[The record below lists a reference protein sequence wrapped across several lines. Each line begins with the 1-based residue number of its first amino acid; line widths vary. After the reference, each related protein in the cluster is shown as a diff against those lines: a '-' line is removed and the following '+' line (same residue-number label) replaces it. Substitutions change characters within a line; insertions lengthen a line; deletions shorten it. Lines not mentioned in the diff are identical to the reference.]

1 MTPLLQSL
9 SHCSPVCLYLC
20 AELARKRA
28 PVAITGPLQLSRSS
42 FTNLVSH
49 RDLLVSS
56 PPRFFLDPSPFP
68 PRIALFFFPFFLSSS
83 PFVSREGFLSASF
96 QKLFPNFSPFPRSI
110 KFRRRMAG
118 IRTNCVYYLYTPSP
132 LTPEIERTFVEREI

>member
-83 PFVSREGFLSASF
+83 PFVSRERFLSASF

-110 KFRRRMAG
+110 NKVSKTDGWHSNELCVLFIYTFAINSRN
-118 IRTNCVYYLYTPSP
+118 RTDVC
-132 LTPEIERTFVEREI
+132 

>member
-96 QKLFPNFSPFPRSI
+96 QKLFPNFSPFSRSI
-110 KFRRRMAG
+110 NKVSKTDGWHLNELCVLFIYTFAINSRN
-118 IRTNCVYYLYTPSP
+118 RTDVC
-132 LTPEIERTFVEREI
+132 